1 MRIVSVH
8 DMVEL
13 VGRVGMKTFFLELID
28 QMKKDFSRWE
38 EFHKSPRHAVHY
50 PYGIIELMPI
60 ANDDF
65 YTFKYVNG
73 HPENSKHHKLTV
85 VATGQLSNAKTGY
98 PFLFT
103 EMTLLTAI
111 RTAATSALASLY
123 LSPKN
128 EKKFGIIGTGAQSE
142 FQTLAHYF
150 ALGTDD
156 IYYFDKDPEAM
167 KKYAKNLASY
177 PLSLHPCKNIQEVVD
192 NVNIITTATAQKGH
206 QKILAADWIREGT
219 HINKIGGD
227 SPGKTELDPLLVSK
241 CKIVV
246 EFFDQ
251 TKDEGEI
258 QQLSSQSIHA
268 ELWQLIKGEKRGRE
282 SQSEIT
288 LFDSVGFALEDYSI
302 LRLVDALATKHN
314 VGQKIDMIPQIDD
327 TKNLFGLFKTE

>member
-1 MRIVSVH
+1 MRILSVQ
-8 DMVEL
+8 DIVEL
-13 VGRVGMKTFFLELID
+13 VGRVGMKTFFLGLID
-28 QMKKDFSRWE
+28 QMKKDFARWE

-50 PYGIIELMPI
+50 PHGIIELMPI

-65 YTFKYVNG
+65 YAFKYVNG

-85 VATGQLSNAKTGY
+85 VATGQLSNAQTGY

-103 EMTLLTAI
+103 EMTLLTAM

-123 LSPKN
+123 LAPQN

-150 ALGTDD
+150 ALGTSD
-156 IYYFDKDPEAM
+156 IYFFDKDPEAM

-177 PLSLHPCKNIQEVVD
+177 PLSLHPCKSIQEVVD

-206 QKILAADWIREGT
+206 QKILEASWIRNGT

-227 SPGKTELDPLLVSK
+227 SPGKTELDPALVSK

-251 TKDEGEI
+251 TKAEGEI
-258 QQLSSQSIHA
+258 QQLSTQSIHA
-268 ELWQLIKGEKRGRE
+268 ELWELVKGEKRGRE
-282 SQSEIT
+282 NQSEIT
-288 LFDSVGFALEDYSI
+288 LFDSVGFALEDYSV
-302 LRLVDALATKHN
+302 LRLVDTLATKHN
-314 VGQKIDMIPQIDD
+314 IGQKVDMIPKIED
-327 TKNLFGLFKTE
+327 TKNLFGLFRTE